1 MSFCSVKQQ
10 CIHSLRQEK
19 YLQGSYLVY
28 VFTLGES
35 FSPRGSHLILKNRW
49 MGSHSIWE
57 VIHSSDTDSE
67 AFLRSL
73 MSKLRMRS
81 TKSCLPSDIYTSGS
95 GQAVLLPPDQWP
107 SPDTFTV
114 LRKLRGSRLLPGART
129 AAGRQNWRKNWSWS
143 RPPAPTFRVAR
154 ERCLLTTLRGLPL
167 GKALRSTARPRR
179 VALQP
184 SGLP

>member
-1 MSFCSVKQQ
+1 MC
-10 CIHSLRQEK
+10 
-19 YLQGSYLVY
+19 G
-28 VFTLGES
+28 FTLGES
-35 FSPRGSHLILKNRW
+35 FSPRGSHLILRNRW

-57 VIHSSDTDSE
+57 VAHSSDTCV
-67 AFLRSL
+67 RSPKL
-73 MSKLRMRS
+73 ISNLRMRS
-81 TKSCLPSDIYTSGS
+81 TKSCLPSDIYTSGL

-143 RPPAPTFRVAR
+143 SPPAPTFRVTR